1 MLATVP
7 RSPRRGPILTI
18 VEIEANRFSIPA
30 ITSVE
35 LGDQQLLDFR
45 QSFVAVSKGNCDE
58 LGERLV
64 PVDRALADT
73 HGRIELADLAKL
85 LHLPD
90 ELLGIPEGFLAQGS
104 IQQDSIVNAPHRQ
117 KGKRHVDDASKRVDD
132 LDDIHVFTVQSI
144 K

>member
-1 MLATVP
+1 M
-7 RSPRRGPILTI
+7 
-18 VEIEANRFSIPA
+18 
-30 ITSVE
+30 
-35 LGDQQLLDFR
+35 
-45 QSFVAVSKGNCDE
+45 
-58 LGERLV
+58 

-73 HGRIELADLAKL
+73 HGRIELAGLAKL

-117 KGKRHVDDASKRVDD
+117 KGKRHVDDVSKRVDD